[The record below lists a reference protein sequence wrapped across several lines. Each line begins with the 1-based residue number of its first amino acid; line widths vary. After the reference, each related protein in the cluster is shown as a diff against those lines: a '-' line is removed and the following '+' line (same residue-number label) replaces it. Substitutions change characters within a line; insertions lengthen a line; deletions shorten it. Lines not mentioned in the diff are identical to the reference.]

1 MEILLL
7 RHLAL
12 WPVYI
17 VSSKL
22 VSTSILSHPRPH
34 TPNIYNLQPDD
45 DVMMFGHQM
54 RMFGQM
60 LVVVIAALS
69 SGFYSAALQ

>member
-17 VSSKL
+17 VSSML
-22 VSTSILSHPRPH
+22 VSTSVHPRPN
-34 TPNIYNLQPDD
+34 TPNIYNLQADE

>member
-1 MEILLL
+1 M
-7 RHLAL
+7 
-12 WPVYI
+12 PVYI

-22 VSTSILSHPRPH
+22 VSTSVHPRPH

-60 LVVVIAALS
+60 LVMVIAALT